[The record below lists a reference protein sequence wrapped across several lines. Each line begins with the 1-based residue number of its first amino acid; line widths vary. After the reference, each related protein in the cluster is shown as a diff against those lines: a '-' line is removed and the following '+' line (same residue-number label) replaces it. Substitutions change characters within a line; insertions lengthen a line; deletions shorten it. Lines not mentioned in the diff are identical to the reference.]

1 MQHSKVKAAVKTVCL
16 VLSLLLVFSGFH
28 QVFRFK
34 YTDGIYGVDRFYAL
48 EPNTVD
54 VLNLGSSHMFVDVN
68 PAVLWEDYGIS
79 SFNLGGSAQPLW
91 NTYYYLKEA
100 LKTQTPKLLVLEAY
114 GTVFSFE
121 YSGPSQII
129 KNVSALKPSG
139 NKLAALQASVPEGE
153 RLGYGLE
160 FIQYHSRYKQLAK
173 ADFMGTGVAENPQ
186 LFLPMDENWM
196 GSMVPTYITPF
207 EPVSISPSDARSPL
221 LPKTEEY
228 YRKIIELAQSEQI
241 PLLIFKSPYSGYSAA
256 DQSVYHEAAEIAGEY
271 GVPFLNFNEDYAKT
285 MDWSTDFADVGHMSY
300 LGSEK
305 FSHMLAGYLHVQY
318 TLPDHRGDTDYVAWD
333 ENAAFYRAALENH
346 SLTSISDAETYLNTL
361 AALPETY
368 LIFLSLDGNYMASP
382 YDLRAGLE
390 KLGVPRVDDGTPGAW
405 VHSGGTLVTGFH
417 GSGPYRWS
425 SAEEN
430 DDLTVDQ
437 TGLYFNRTNY
447 KKVADGLNVLVYN
460 RKTATVAATVGFSAP
475 AGTAPVR

>member
-34 YTDGIYGVDRFYAL
+34 YTDGIYGMDRFYAL

-79 SFNLGGSAQPLW
+79 SFNLGGSSQPLW

-100 LKTQTPKLLVLEAY
+100 LKTQTPKLLVLESFGA
-114 GTVFSFE
+114 SLPFE
-121 YSGPSQII
+121 YSDPGNII
-129 KNVSALKPSG
+129 KNISALKPSA
-139 NKLAALQASVPEGE
+139 NKLAALQVSVPEGE
-153 RLGYGLE
+153 WLGYGLE

-186 LFLPMDENWM
+186 LFLPVDENWM
-196 GSMVPTYITPF
+196 GGMTFLAVSPF
-207 EPVSISPSDARSPL
+207 EPVSIPASDARSPL

-241 PLLIFKSPYSGYSAA
+241 PILIFTSPYFWYSEK
-256 DQSVYHEAAEIAGEY
+256 QSLYHEAAGIAEEY

-318 TLPDHRGDTDYVAWD
+318 TLPDRRGDTDYAAWE

-346 SLTSISDAETYLNTL
+346 SLTSISDVETYLNTL
-361 AALPETY
+361 VALPETY

-390 KLGVPRVDDGTPGAW
+390 KLGVPRVDSGTPGAW
-405 VHSGGTLVTGFH
+405 VHSGGALVTGFH

-437 TGLYFNRTNY
+437 TGLYCNRTNY

-460 RKTATVAATVGFSAP
+460 RKTATVADTVGFSAP
-475 AGTAPVR
+475 AGAAPVR